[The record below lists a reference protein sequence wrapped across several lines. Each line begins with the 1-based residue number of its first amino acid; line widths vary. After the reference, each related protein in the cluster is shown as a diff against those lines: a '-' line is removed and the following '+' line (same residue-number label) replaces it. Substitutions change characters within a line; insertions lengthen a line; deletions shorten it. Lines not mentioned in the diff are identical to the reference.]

1 MPAPRVGD
9 GGQVTRVL
17 GERRAVV
24 TSSQAISSAKMAAA
38 PVWPSPREVVSFAI
52 TVPEPLVIGGALLT
66 LRIGGESFRLGQ
78 AISVPTQGMKAARFI
93 LTPEAFA
100 ALQQGAPMLLENGN
114 QRFDLGVLDKTMLR

>member
-1 MPAPRVGD
+1 MPTPRLID
-9 GGQVTRVL
+9 GGQVTRIL
-17 GERRAVV
+17 RERRAVV
-24 TSSQAISSAKMAAA
+24 TASQAISSAKMAAP

-52 TVPEPLVIGGALLT
+52 TVPEPLMIGGALLT

-114 QRFDLGVLDKTMLR
+114 QRFNLGVLDKTMLR